1 MKIFL
6 INENSR
12 EREWL
17 TSTLKMASQINTVIC
32 LARGY
37 ELEVEESS
45 FTSAF
50 IIVTQEQFPALRRQ
64 LSKYYSAKELPCPI
78 LILSESFTSF
88 DVSGYRHFT
97 LDAFPTHAVT
107 PDILNYLLG
116 TLKRDFTKDVR
127 LKRLAHY
134 DSLTGA
140 TNRSLFSDRTKQAIG
155 AARRQNDP
163 LAFMYFDLDK
173 FKGINDKYGHNTG
186 DEYLKKFV
194 DIVQRN
200 IRDSD
205 TFGRLG
211 GDEFGLLLPKT
222 HESDAI
228 KKAEQILIDLGIKQS
243 INNYLLPISTA
254 IGIVAFPDNLL
265 VQGMNYKMVIG
276 CADKAAFESKKKGKH
291 QYSVYRHSARPKRN
305 GTIGE
310 FSALE

>member
-6 INENSR
+6 INENSK

-17 TSTLKMASQINTVIC
+17 TSALRMTSQIDTVIC
-32 LARGY
+32 LERGY

-45 FTSAF
+45 FSTAF

-78 LILSESFTSF
+78 LILSESFDSF

-107 PDILNYLLG
+107 PQILKYLLS
-116 TLKRDFTKDVR
+116 TLRRDFRKDVR

-134 DSLTGA
+134 DTLTGA
-140 TNRSLFSDRTKQAIG
+140 TNRYLFSDRTKQAI
-155 AARRQNDP
+155 AAAKRQNEP

-173 FKGINDKYGHNTG
+173 FKEINDKYGHNTG
-186 DEYLKKFV
+186 DEYLKRFV
-194 DIVQRN
+194 ETVQAS

-211 GDEFGLLLPKT
+211 GDEFGLLLPKSY
-222 HESDAI
+222 ELDAV
-228 KKAEQILIDLGIKQS
+228 KKANQILSNLAVVRDVNGHNLS
-243 INNYLLPISTA
+243 IATA
-254 IGIVAFPDNLL
+254 IGIVSFAENDLQAEL
-265 VQGMNYKMVIG
+265 NYKTIVG
-276 CADKAAFESKKKGKH
+276 LADKAAFASKKKGKH
-291 QYSVYRHSARPKRN
+291 QYSVYRHKTTRTRKSAVN
-305 GTIGE
+305 
-310 FSALE
+310 A